1 MPQEERIV
9 IDRFKFLEFP
19 DDSSGKTGTGALSG
33 EIKRPDRDHVYF
45 LGEAEKKYREADFE
59 GALRSYSKALSLDS
73 SLISAWEGQVR
84 CLMDL
89 DEYREAE
96 VWLNKALG
104 LYPRNPGLLSA
115 RALSLSMSG
124 LSDQAMAA
132 SDEALSLKT
141 SGLTFGWLDRGAV
154 LLARGHED
162 TARSNFEKALE
173 ENPDDWFFL
182 MRVGM
187 IYQRYGKNALA
198 LDYYLRASALAPAIP
213 FLWYR
218 MGRACLSLGYHE
230 RAVNCF
236 ERSLEIS
243 PQYRPARE
251 ALLEIRNKAR
261 GITEMIVDFFRKK

>member
-19 DDSSGKTGTGALSG
+19 DDSTCRNGADALSG
-33 EIKRPDRDHVYF
+33 EIKRPDRDHVYY
-45 LGEAEKKYREADFE
+45 LAEAEKKYREADFE
-59 GALRSYSKALSLDS
+59 GALRSYSKALTLDS

-84 CLMDL
+84 CLIDL

-115 RALSLSMSG
+115 RALSLSLSG
-124 LSDQAMAA
+124 FSDQAMAA
-132 SDEALSLKT
+132 SDEAFSLKT

-154 LLARGHED
+154 LLSRGRED

-198 LDYYLRASALAPAIP
+198 LDYYLRASALSPAIP

-218 MGRACLSLGYHE
+218 MGRACLSMGHLE
-230 RAVNCF
+230 RAANFF

-243 PQYRPARE
+243 PHYQPARE
-251 ALLEIRNKAR
+251 ALIETRKKNR
-261 GITEMIVDFFRKK
+261 GITEMIMDFFRKK